1 MVFGRKVGT
10 MWHSVGKIQAKAF
23 IKQTKNQNQTI
34 MTTIESRIRKVREI
48 RGWKQ
53 AAVASSMNIT
63 QQAYSCL
70 EQGASN
76 ARLETLKRFCD
87 VMEIELPF
95 LVATDVPVTDE
106 SIARFGTK
114 SFNEFLA
121 NFDKMEKKLEIYE
134 ELLSSHESLFA
145 KNGVMSV
152 AHRA

>member
-1 MVFGRKVGT
+1 
-10 MWHSVGKIQAKAF
+10 
-23 IKQTKNQNQTI
+23 

-87 VMEIELPF
+87 VMSIELPF
-95 LVATDVPVTDE
+95 LIATDVPITDE
-106 SIARFGTK
+106 TMERFGAK
-114 SFNEFLA
+114 SFNDFLTG
-121 NFDKMEKKLEIYE
+121 FRKMEQKLEIYE
-134 ELLSSHESLFA
+134 ELLSTHENLFPKQTNMA
-145 KNGVMSV
+145 V